1 MKKKILIISV
11 FSMLTNILLSQ
22 QINDSTYVNKN
33 WSYGKCYKMPDN
45 KPENWKPKESTFNKT
60 FSKNYDANA
69 YSELAEQPPLKPCSQ
84 DCGDLKAGITVQIG
98 NSFEGNHQKY
108 TPLDNTIAIS
118 NDGLIVSVDNGTVA
132 YFNENGDSIAK
143 FGLPWNIFY
152 SDTTIVANNAF
163 DPRVIYDRYENR
175 FILLTLYKNASDSR
189 MIVSFSDSLI
199 SDTVTWNHYYI
210 YCDTIFNSIDEEE
223 YWFDYPNIAI
233 NKDELFI
240 ESKVK
245 DDISSNQSTILFQI
259 KKQDGYSNLPTI
271 QKKVWKNILNADGD
285 PAKNLVPLSDA
296 LQLDNY
302 NNKLYLVSNNS
313 YNSSRLFWYELNG
326 NIDDTTAQITS
337 TFILSP
343 VYYSVASY
351 ASQMGGN
358 AGDRI
363 SIYDNEILSGYHQN
377 GKLHFTY
384 HRSDNGWMEVVY
396 NKINISNN
404 TIATYTWG
412 GNGTNKNYMFPTVA
426 CFGVDST
433 DESAMIAFQRT
444 GPNTYIELCAVNYD
458 NGWSPQSTVI
468 KEGVGLLD
476 QVIYNGTASTY
487 ERFGDYIDIQRKYNS
502 RSCWVA
508 GQFAFDST
516 GLDIDTNH
524 FGISN
529 GVNTWIAEIGD
540 VGVGINEIEN
550 DLDFS
555 IFPNPVTSSQLNIL
569 SKNSNSISNLILT
582 DILGKTIFTT
592 QNVESK
598 TIITINLPKG
608 LSGVYFLT
616 IQSKT
621 NQYETYKVII
631 NN

>member
-1 MKKKILIISV
+1 MKKKIFIISV

-33 WSYGKCYKMPDN
+33 WSYGKCYKMPNN

-60 FSKNYDANA
+60 LSKNYDANA
-69 YSELAEQPPLKPCSQ
+69 YSEPAEQPSLKPCTQ
-84 DCGDLKAGITVQIG
+84 DCGDLKAGISVQIG
-98 NSFEGNHQKY
+98 NSFEGNHQGPY
-108 TPLDNTIAIS
+108 NPLDNTMAIS

-132 YFNENGDSIAK
+132 YFKENGDSIAQ
-143 FGLPWNIFY
+143 FGLTWNNFY
-152 SDTTIVANNAF
+152 SDTILTGGTSF
-163 DPRVIYDRYENR
+163 DPRIIYDRYDNR
-175 FILLTLYKNASDSR
+175 FILVVLYKDTLSDSR
-189 MIVSFSDSLI
+189 IVVSYSNPLI

-210 YCDTIFNSIDEEE
+210 HCDSIFNGIDDEEM
-223 YWFDYPNIAI
+223 WFDYPNIAI

-240 ESKVK
+240 ESKVE
-245 DDISSNQSTILFQI
+245 DDLYNQRSTVLFQI
-259 KKQDGYSNLPTI
+259 NKQHGYSNQLTV

-285 PAKNLVPLSDA
+285 RAKTLVPLSDA
-296 LQLDNY
+296 LQLESY
-302 NNKLYLVSNNS
+302 NNKIFLVSNNS
-313 YNSSRLFWYELNG
+313 KNSSRLFWYELNG
-326 NIDDTTAQITS
+326 NINDTTATITS

-343 VYYSVASY
+343 LYYSVASY
-351 ASQMGGN
+351 ASQMGG
-358 AGDRI
+358 DPDYRI
-363 SIYDNEILSGYHQN
+363 KIYDNEILSGYHQN

-396 NKINISNN
+396 NKIDISNN
-404 TIATYTWG
+404 TINTYTWG
-412 GNGTNKNYMFPTVA
+412 GDGTNKNYLFPTVA
-426 CFGVDST
+426 CFGSDST
-433 DESAMIAFQRT
+433 DENAMISFQRT
-444 GPNTYIELCAVNYD
+444 GPNTYIELCVVNYD

-468 KEGVGLLD
+468 KEGVGYLD
-476 QVIYNGTASTY
+476 QYYYNGVPN

-502 RSCWVA
+502 KSCWIA

-516 GLDIDTNH
+516 GTSMNH
-524 FGISN
+524 FGKIN

-540 VGVGINEIEN
+540 VGVGTNEIEN

-555 IFPNPVTSSQLNIL
+555 VFPNPVNGSQLNIL

-582 DILGKTIFTT
+582 DILGKTIFTS
-592 QNVESK
+592 QNLENK
-598 TIITINLPKG
+598 TIITIHLPQG

>member
-1 MKKKILIISV
+1 
-11 FSMLTNILLSQ
+11 MLTNILLSQ
-22 QINDSTYVNKN
+22 QINDTTYINKN
-33 WSYGKCYKMPDN
+33 WSYGKCYKMPNN
-45 KPENWKPKESTFNKT
+45 KPKNWKPPTNLVIKNL
-60 FSKNYDANA
+60 SKRFDSNIYREP
-69 YSELAEQPPLKPCSQ
+69 SEQPPIKPCSQ
-84 DCGDLKAGITVQIG
+84 DCGDLKAGIQVQIG
-98 NSFEGNHQKY
+98 NSFEGNHQGWY
-108 TPLDNTIAIS
+108 NPLDNTIAIS

-132 YFNENGDSIAK
+132 YFKENGDTIAK
-143 FGLPWNIFY
+143 FGLPWSNFY
-152 SDTTIVANNAF
+152 SDTSIIANNAF

-189 MIVSFSDSLI
+189 MIISFSDSLI

-210 YCDTIFNSIDEEE
+210 HCDSVFTGIDEEG

-240 ESKVK
+240 ESKVE
-245 DDISSNQSTILFQI
+245 DDIFNNRSTILFQI
-259 KKQDGYSNLPTI
+259 KKQDGYLNLPTI

-285 PAKNLVPLSDA
+285 PAKNVVPLSDG
-296 LQLDNY
+296 LQLDSY

-313 YNSSRLFWYELNG
+313 INSSRLFWYELNG
-326 NIDDTTAQITS
+326 NIDDTTATITS

-351 ASQMGGN
+351 ASQMGGS

-396 NKINISNN
+396 NKIDISNN
-404 TIATYTWG
+404 TINTHTWG
-412 GNGTNKNYMFPTVA
+412 GDGTNKNYMFPAVA

-433 DESAMIAFQRT
+433 DENAMIAFQRT
-444 GPNTYIELCAVNYD
+444 GPSTYIELCVVNYD
-458 NGWSPQSTVI
+458 NGWSPQTTVI

-476 QVIYNGTASTY
+476 QTIYDGTSNTY
-487 ERFGDYIDIQRKYNS
+487 ERFGDYIDIQRRYNNQ
-502 RSCWVA
+502 SCWVA

-516 GLDIDTNH
+516 GTSANH
-524 FGISN
+524 FGQTN

-540 VGVGINEIEN
+540 VGVGINEIEKN
-550 DLDFS
+550 NDFS
-555 IFPNPVTSSQLNIL
+555 IYPNPLRGNKLNIT
-569 SKNSNSISNLILT
+569 SIQNASISKIVLT
-582 DILGKTIFTT
+582 DVLGKTILFT
-592 QNVESK
+592 QNKIGDMV
-598 TIITINLPKG
+598 TLNLPKG
-608 LSGVYFLT
+608 LNGIYFLT
-616 IQSKT
+616 IQTKT
-621 NQYETYKVII
+621 NNYETHKIII